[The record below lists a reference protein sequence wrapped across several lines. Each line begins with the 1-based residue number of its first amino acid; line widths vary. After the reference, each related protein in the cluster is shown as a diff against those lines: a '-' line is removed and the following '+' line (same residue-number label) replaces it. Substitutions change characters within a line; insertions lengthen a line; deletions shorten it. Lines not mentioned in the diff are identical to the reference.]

1 MRVVVAVLAVAA
13 LHLPAVAQQPG
24 RGPGQGPGQR
34 LPDHWVPFDSL
45 AQAIQL
51 SDAQR
56 AAAQALHTSIDS
68 IVRHGATVRA
78 EMRQEMQRNPDREQ
92 MMRFQQRLQA
102 IQQQADRLIQDLR
115 AQLTEEQKAALAA
128 LRAPTIA
135 PPRRQGT

>member
-1 MRVVVAVLAVAA
+1 MPRVARIPNTFSLEFVSMRVVVAVLAVAA

-92 MMRFQQRLQA
+92 MMRFQQRLQ
-102 IQQQADRLIQDLR
+102 RMVGR
-115 AQLTEEQKAALAA
+115 CRSE
-128 LRAPTIA
+128 RVMPTGQ
-135 PPRRQGT
+135 PG